1 MTDPKE
7 EKNAKDAKNIKDI
20 KIAALKE
27 KSAEYF
33 FLICSLMSIGA
44 VLLICYFIFRGAWP
58 TIKSEGLWHFL
69 TFNKWKPTD
78 DPPLFGIYNMIAG
91 SVYVTLGA
99 CVIGVPVGVL
109 SAVYMAKYCPRKIY
123 AVMTQFVSLL
133 AGIPSII
140 YGFFGMMLIV
150 PFIAEHFSGN
160 GNSVMAASIVLGIMI
175 LPTVIKVS
183 EVSLRAVPKSY
194 FEGALALGATKEQ
207 AIFFVGIPAAKSGI
221 LAGIIL
227 GIGRAIG
234 ETMAVVMVAGNS
246 NILPK
251 SIFKSVRTLTANI
264 VLEMGY
270 ASDSHYDAI
279 VATGAIL
286 FLFIL
291 LLNMVLNV
299 INKNANASGGLS

>member
-1 MTDPKE
+1 MATGTKE
-7 EKNAKDAKNIKDI
+7 EKNLKDI
-20 KIAALKE
+20 RNSAIKE
-27 KSAEYF
+27 RGAEYF
-33 FLICSLMSIGA
+33 FLLCSLMSIGA
-44 VLLICYFIFRGAWP
+44 VLLICFFIFRGAWP
-58 TIKSEGLWHFL
+58 TIKSVGLWHFL
-69 TFNKWKPTD
+69 TFDKWKPTD
-78 DPPLFGIYNMIAG
+78 VPPLFGIFNMIAG

-99 CVIGVPVGVL
+99 CIIGVPIGVL
-109 SAVYMAKYCPRKIY
+109 SAVYMAKYCPRRIY

-160 GNSVMAASIVLGIMI
+160 GNSVLAASVVLGIMI

-183 EVSLRAVPKSY
+183 EVSIRAVPRSY

-207 AIFFVGIPAAKSGI
+207 SIFFVGIPAAKSGI

-270 ASDSHYDAI
+270 AADSHYDAI
-279 VATGAIL
+279 VATGAVL
-286 FLFIL
+286 FMFIL
-291 LLNMVLNV
+291 LLNMVLNFV
-299 INKNANASGGLS
+299 NKNANASGGLS

>member
-1 MTDPKE
+1 MTDT
-7 EKNAKDAKNIKDI
+7 KNKKIDKIEKDI
-20 KIAALKE
+20 RLTAIKE
-27 KSAEYF
+27 KGAEYF
-33 FLICSLMSIGA
+33 FLLCSLMSIGA
-44 VLLICYFIFRGAWP
+44 VLLICFFIFRGAWP
-58 TIKSEGLWHFL
+58 TIKAEGLLHFL
-69 TFNKWKPTD
+69 TFDKWKPTD
-78 DPPLFGIYNMIAG
+78 VPPLFGIFNMIAG

-123 AVMTQFVSLL
+123 PIMTQFVSLL

-150 PFIAEHFSGN
+150 PFIAERLSGN
-160 GNSVMAASIVLGIMI
+160 GNSVLAASIVLGIMI

-183 EVSLRAVPKSY
+183 EVSIRAVPRAY

-207 AIFFVGIPAAKSGI
+207 SIFFVGIPAAKSGI

-227 GIGRAIG
+227 GVGRAIG
-234 ETMAVVMVAGNS
+234 ETMAVVMVAGNA

-251 SIFKSVRTLTANI
+251 SVFKSVRTLTANI

-270 ASDSHYDAI
+270 ASGSHYDAI
-279 VATGAIL
+279 VATGAVL

-291 LLNMVLNV
+291 LLNIVLNV

>member
-1 MTDPKE
+1 
-7 EKNAKDAKNIKDI
+7 
-20 KIAALKE
+20 
-27 KSAEYF
+27 
-33 FLICSLMSIGA
+33 
-44 VLLICYFIFRGAWP
+44 
-58 TIKSEGLWHFL
+58 
-69 TFNKWKPTD
+69 
-78 DPPLFGIYNMIAG
+78 
-91 SVYVTLGA
+91 
-99 CVIGVPVGVL
+99 
-109 SAVYMAKYCPRKIY
+109 
-123 AVMTQFVSLL
+123 MTQFVSLL

-150 PFIAEHFSGN
+150 PFIAEHLSGN
-160 GNSVMAASIVLGIMI
+160 GNSVLAASIVLGIMI

-183 EVSLRAVPKSY
+183 EVSIRAVPKSY

-279 VATGAIL
+279 VATGAVL

-291 LLNMVLNV
+291 LLNIVLNV